1 MTERDIRER
10 DILVAPNEYAYV
22 QDLTKGHIVLYVGP
36 TKISLSNTERM
47 ILLRDGR
54 FVPVERDDV
63 RQGVL
68 PFVEATSA
76 QYVVLENPPVDESLT
91 PTPGANTAVSLRSGR
106 KVVVPGPTEFPLWPG
121 QRAQVVDGHSLRQDE
136 FLVARVYDDTFD
148 DTLPPIGSEMI
159 VRGTER
165 SFYVPKSGI
174 EVVPHK
180 GQYVRKAWRMDR
192 SCGLHLRVV
201 APFEATEGDQLPP
214 GSYASGQDVF
224 LWGREGYFFP
234 TESTVVLDRVVAIPL
249 AENEGI
255 YVRDRSTGA
264 VRIVEGPTAF
274 LPDPT
279 KETVLQR
286 ALTQAQ
292 VARFG
297 AEARSDRV
305 PAVYVPPSTA
315 VMVVAKDRRE
325 VVTGPRTRLLGYDED
340 LEQLT
345 LSTGRP
351 KTDAELLST
360 CFLRIEGNKVSDVI
374 AVETADHVEL
384 SVALSYRVSFVG
396 DPQRWFNVKDYVGLL
411 CDHVS
416 SIIRGV
422 GRGVSLEDFYTR
434 GTSIVRD
441 AVLGAR
447 SEEGQNAA
455 EGRPEAPRRG
465 RREGR
470 NFEENGMWVYDV
482 EVLALEVLDPEVDG
496 LLSSAQ
502 RMAIVSEIGRK
513 KQALRL
519 GDEQLTEQVSRA
531 IFEAKAKTFAAQVDL
546 ERADREAKLA
556 AARTKLDLDH
566 FETVERATHDAEAFS
581 IRSRARLAES
591 EAEAAIDKT
600 RLDAQAAAFREQME
614 ALAPELVATL
624 RTLGNQSLARDLS
637 MHLSPLAILGGDS
650 VADVAERLLDRLP
663 LALGSVGGDD
673 DRRGIASVVAALPKS
688 EDAAE

>member
-1 MTERDIRER
+1 MAERDIRER

-47 ILLRDGR
+47 ILFRDGR

-76 QYVVLENPPVDESLT
+76 QYVVLENPLVDESLT
-91 PTPGANTAVSLRSGR
+91 PAPGANTAVALRSGR

-121 QRAQVVDGHSLRQDE
+121 QRAEVVDGHSLRQDE
-136 FLVARVYDDTFD
+136 FLVVRVYDDTFD
-148 DTLPPIGSEMI
+148 DSLPPIGTELI

-165 SFYVPKSGI
+165 SFYVPRSGI
-174 EVVPHK
+174 EVVPHQ
-180 GQYVRKAWRMDR
+180 GRYVRKAWRMDR
-192 SCGLHLRVV
+192 SSGLHLRVV
-201 APFEATEGDQLPP
+201 ASFEATEGDQLPP
-214 GSYASGQDVF
+214 GSYSSGQDVF

-234 TESTVVLDRVVAIPL
+234 TESTNVIDRIVAIPL

-255 YVRDRSTGA
+255 YVRDRSSGA

-286 ALTQAQ
+286 VLTDAQ
-292 VARFG
+292 LARFG
-297 AEARSDRV
+297 DGARSDRV

-325 VVTGPRTRLLGYDED
+325 VVTGPRTRLLGFDED
-340 LEQLT
+340 LEELK

-374 AVETADHVEL
+374 EVETADHVEL

-411 CDHVS
+411 CDHLS
-416 SIIRGV
+416 SIIRGI

-447 SEEGQNAA
+447 SEE
-455 EGRPEAPRRG
+455 G

-482 EVLALEVLDPEVDG
+482 EVLALEVLDPEVES

-519 GDEQLTEQVSRA
+519 GDERLTEEVSQA
-531 IFEAKAKTFAAQVDL
+531 IYRTRVATVASQIEL
-546 ERADREAKLA
+546 ERAERDAKLA
-556 AARTKLDLDH
+556 AARTKLDLDRL
-566 FETVERATHDAEAFS
+566 ETVERATHDAEAFTV
-581 IRSRARLAES
+581 RSRARVAQA
-591 EAEAAIDKT
+591 EAEAMLEKS
-600 RLDAQAAAFREQME
+600 RLDAQASAFREQME

-624 RTLGNQSLARDLS
+624 RTLGNQTLARDLS

-663 LALGSVGGDD
+663 LALGSVADADG
-673 DRRGIASVVAALPKS
+673 RGLASILAVPS
-688 EDAAE
+688 SDEAAE

>member
-1 MTERDIRER
+1 
-10 DILVAPNEYAYV
+10 
-22 QDLTKGHIVLYVGP
+22 
-36 TKISLSNTERM
+36 
-47 ILLRDGR
+47 
-54 FVPVERDDV
+54 
-63 RQGVL
+63 
-68 PFVEATSA
+68 
-76 QYVVLENPPVDESLT
+76 
-91 PTPGANTAVSLRSGR
+91 
-106 KVVVPGPTEFPLWPG
+106 
-121 QRAQVVDGHSLRQDE
+121 
-136 FLVARVYDDTFD
+136 
-148 DTLPPIGSEMI
+148 
-159 VRGTER
+159 
-165 SFYVPKSGI
+165 
-174 EVVPHK
+174 
-180 GQYVRKAWRMDR
+180 
-192 SCGLHLRVV
+192 
-201 APFEATEGDQLPP
+201 
-214 GSYASGQDVF
+214 VF

-234 TESTVVLDRVVAIPL
+234 TESTNVLDRIVAIPL

-255 YVRDRSTGA
+255 YVRDRSSGA

-279 KETVLQR
+279 KETVMQR
-286 ALTQAQ
+286 VLSEAQ
-292 VARFG
+292 LARFG
-297 AEARSDRV
+297 AATRGDRV

-325 VVTGPRTRLLGYDED
+325 VVTGPRTRLLGFDED
-340 LEQLT
+340 LEELT

-351 KTDAELLST
+351 KTDDELLST

-374 AVETADHVEL
+374 EVETSDHVEL

-411 CDHVS
+411 CDHLS
-416 SIIRGV
+416 SIIRGI

-447 SEEGQNAA
+447 SEEG
-455 EGRPEAPRRG
+455 

-470 NFEENGMWVYDV
+470 HFEENGMWVYDV

-519 GDEQLTEQVSRA
+519 GDEQLTEEVSQAIYRA
-531 IFEAKAKTFAAQVDL
+531 RVATVASQIEL
-546 ERADREAKLA
+546 ERAERDAKLA
-556 AARTKLDLDH
+556 AARTKLDLDRL
-566 FETVERATHDAEAFS
+566 ETVERATHDAEAFAV
-581 IRSRARLAES
+581 RSRARLAEA
-591 EAEAAIDKT
+591 EAEASLEKS

-624 RTLGNQSLARDLS
+624 RTLGNQSLARELS

-663 LALGSVGGDD
+663 LALGSVAEGDT
-673 DRRGIASVVAALPKS
+673 RGLASVLAVQPS
-688 EDAAE
+688 DEAAE